1 MLLFN
6 ENYRRLRAVL
16 YARRWALGRNPAYYD
31 YSDLGGDCTNFVSQ
45 CVYAGCGVM
54 NYTPDFGWYYIS
66 ADDKAPAWT
75 GVEFFYRFFTRAE
88 RSPGPVAQLC
98 SVEELQVGDVVQI
111 SFDGESYAHT
121 VVVVKVEKGEGPGGI
136 FIAAHTNDAL
146 NRPLDS
152 YDYQSLRCL
161 HITGYWS

>member
-88 RSPGPVAQLC
+88 RSPGPVARLC